1 MRLRNGDEKK
11 PLINPCLKKKKKR
24 MLNKLISDED
34 AMKLD
39 AHQK

>member
-11 PLINPCLKKKKKR
+11 SLLKKRKKKTR

>member
-11 PLINPCLKKKKKR
+11 PLINPCLKKKKR

>member
-11 PLINPCLKKKKKR
+11 SLLKKKKKKTR